1 MTSATLPVR
10 VAPPDAPLPGRPG
23 RRLVRQVRRQP
34 LHAGAAAVL
43 LTIVG
48 LSLFGP
54 YILPMPDP
62 SEQQLLNR
70 LRPPLS
76 RGEDGTFHIAG
87 TDQLGRDVFSRLV
100 YGGRV
105 SIGIA
110 AAAMLLSGVA
120 GSTLGIIAGYRVG
133 LADMAVMRLVDLQM
147 AFPSLLLS
155 VFLLYLLGSGITNL
169 ILLLSIFSWAA
180 YTRVARAQ
188 TLSLRALPFVE
199 GAVAVGAGEVRVL
212 LRHILPH
219 LLPALTVIAVFD
231 FAGVIVAE
239 ASLSFLGLGVQPP
252 DASWGLM
259 LAQGQQFIATGGWWL
274 VAVPAG
280 AIFLTT
286 LSANLASRWAQQL
299 LGTTGTKG
307 RTR

>member
-1 MTSATLPVR
+1 MTTATLPGSIAQPVATAPAQTWRR
-10 VAPPDAPLPGRPG
+10 VA
-23 RRLVRQVRRQP
+23 RRVRRQP
-34 LHAGAAAVL
+34 LHAGAVVL
-43 LTIVG
+43 LGLIV
-48 LSLFGP
+48 LLALAGP
-54 YILPMPDP
+54 YVLPLADP
-62 SEQQLLNR
+62 NEQHLLDR
-70 LRPPLS
+70 LAPPLA
-76 RGEDGTFHIAG
+76 RGEGGALHLAG

-100 YGGRV
+100 HGGRV

-110 AAAMLLSGVA
+110 AAAMVLSGVA
-120 GSTLGIIAGYRVG
+120 GTVFGIIAGYRVG
-133 LADMAVMRLVDLQM
+133 WADMAVMRLVDLQM
-147 AFPSLLLS
+147 AFPPLLLS

-169 ILLLSIFSWAA
+169 ILLLSIFSWAG

-199 GAVAVGAGEVRVL
+199 GAVAVGAGEGRILV
-212 LRHILPH
+212 RHILPH
-219 LLPALTVIAVFD
+219 LLPALSVIAVFD

-252 DASWGLM
+252 DSSWGLM

-286 LSANLASRWAQQL
+286 LSANLSARWAGQL
-299 LGTTGTKG
+299 LGSAETKG
-307 RTR
+307 RL